1 MVGFSKIIDK
11 LNRFTKRY
19 YTRVLLKGILLF
31 LSLGLLFML
40 IILGVE
46 YLLWLGSNG
55 RLILLVLFI
64 AIESFLLFQYILM
77 PLFYLFRLKKG
88 ISNKQASVLIGKHFP
103 EVGDKLYNLL
113 ELADD
118 PAQSE
123 LLLASIDQRSENLKS
138 IPFTKAINY
147 KEGLIYGKYLLIP
160 LLLFGALWLTGNLNS
175 FLGSYDRVVNY
186 KMAYEPPAPFQFK
199 ILNNTL
205 TVLENDPLNIQVT
218 TEGKIRPLEVYMV
231 LDGREILLKTKNG
244 VHSYNLNAPLR
255 SSEFYF
261 ISNGIKSPI
270 YNLTAL
276 KTPVIQS
283 FDMLLEFPKYLNK
296 ADELVKS
303 GGNAT
308 IPEGTKINWRITGA
322 NINTI
327 LLKTKD
333 TSIQFAIKGRNHL
346 LSKKIYQDLSYTL
359 STSNSN
365 VKNYEALDY
374 NVAVI
379 RDAHPSII
387 VEEVKDSLNPNI
399 SFFIGE
405 ASDDYSISSI
415 ALVCYPQNNLKKKQL
430 VKLPTSNSNFDQ
442 FYYTF
447 PSGLNLE
454 AGQNYDFYFQVT
466 DNDAIH
472 KGKSTKSKIFS
483 TTVLNA
489 NQLNNKELE
498 NQQEIIRN
506 MDKSLSNFKNQREK
520 LGEINKEQKE
530 KSSLNFNDKNQIS
543 DFLQK
548 QQQQEKLMQKFSKQL
563 NDNLEK
569 TGQDNEMNKLLQE
582 RLERQEIEAKK
593 NEKLLEELNKIADKI
608 DKEELAERLEQLAKK
623 QQNSERNLEQ
633 LLELTKRY
641 YVTEK
646 ASQLAKDLE
655 DIAKKQEALSKISKE
670 ATTPESQDLLNKDF
684 KELANDLEELQ
695 KDNKALKK
703 PIALDIDTNK
713 KEEIKKDQNDAL
725 EELKRSI
732 GADQSP
738 GSEEKERS
746 ENNASKKQK
755 AASDKMQQMSEALQQ
770 SSSSSGGG
778 STITEDAE
786 MLRQILDNLIVFSF
800 KQEKLYEKLEK
811 LDIDVAQ
818 SSKIIRD
825 QQELKNLFAHVDDS
839 LFALSLRVVDLT
851 EIVNEQITEV
861 YYNMDKALDNLAESR
876 TYQSLSSQQYV
887 LTASNTL
894 ADILANILSNM
905 QQSMQSG
912 KGSSSGDGEQGFQLP
927 DIIKG
932 QGELKEKMGQMGQ
945 GGKSPSDKGQGKAEG
960 KDGEKGQ
967 GQKGGGGSQ
976 GEDGQEGQGQE
987 GKNGKNGSNG
997 GQNGKTNGEGNEK
1010 ELQEIYQ
1017 IYKEQQLL
1025 REQLAQ
1031 QLLDMINKEDRDLT
1045 KKLLQQMEDFEN
1057 DLLENGIT
1065 KRGIE
1070 KINNIQHELMKLE
1083 NAVLKQ
1089 GQKSER
1095 ESNTNT
1101 SNFKNAIT
1109 TKPSQLEN
1117 YRNDLEI
1124 LNRQALPLRQI
1135 YKEKVKTYFKKN
1147 D

>member
-1 MVGFSKIIDK
+1 MGSFSAIIDK

-19 YTRVLLKGILLF
+19 YTRVLLRGTLLF
-31 LSLGLLFML
+31 LSLGLIFML

-55 RLILLVLFI
+55 RLMLLVLFI
-64 AIESFLLFQYILM
+64 AIESFLLYKYILT

-88 ISNKQASVLIGKHFP
+88 LSNKKASVLIGKHFP

-123 LLLASIDQRSENLKS
+123 LLLASIEQRSENLKS

-147 KEGLIYGKYLLIP
+147 KDGLVYGKYLLIP
-160 LLLFGALWLTGNLNS
+160 LILLGALWLTGNLNS
-175 FLGSYDRVVNY
+175 FFGSYDRVVNY
-186 KMAYEPPAPFQFK
+186 KMAYEPPAPFTFK
-199 ILNNTL
+199 LLNNSL
-205 TVLENDPLNIQVT
+205 TVLESEPLNIQVI
-218 TEGKIRPLEVYMV
+218 TEGKIKPLEVYMV
-231 LDGREILLKTKNG
+231 MDGKEILLKTQNG
-244 VHSYNLNAPLR
+244 VHSYNLSAPLN
-255 SSEFYF
+255 SSNLYF
-261 ISNGIKSPI
+261 ISNGIKSHV
-270 YNLTAL
+270 YSLKAL

-283 FDMLLEFPKYLNK
+283 FNMLLEYPQYLNK
-296 ADELVKS
+296 PNELVRS

-308 IPEGTKINWRITGA
+308 IPEGTKINWRIVGED
-322 NINTI
+322 INTI
-327 LLKTKD
+327 LMKTKD
-333 TSIQFAIKGRNHL
+333 TSFQFENKGNDHA
-346 LSKKIYQDLSYTL
+346 LSKRIYQDFAYTL
-359 STSNSN
+359 STSNSH
-365 VKNYEALDY
+365 VSNYEALDY
-374 NVAVI
+374 NLTVI
-379 RDAHPSII
+379 RDAYPSIA

-399 SFFIGE
+399 SYYIGE
-405 ASDDYSISSI
+405 ASDDYSISQI
-415 ALVCYPQNNLKKKQL
+415 TLVCYPQNNGDKKQVL
-430 VKLPTSNSNFDQ
+430 KLPTSKSNFDQ

-454 AGQNYDFYFQVT
+454 PGQNYDFYFEVT
-466 DNDAIH
+466 DNDGIH
-472 KGKSTKSKIFS
+472 KGKSTKSKVFS

-489 NQLNNKELE
+489 VQLNKKELE
-498 NQQEIIRN
+498 NQQDIIKN
-506 MDKSLSNFKNQREK
+506 MDKSLTKFKSQREK
-520 LGEINKEQKE
+520 LEEINKEQKE
-530 KSSLNFNDKNQIS
+530 KSNLNFNDKNQIS

-569 TGQDNEMNKLLQE
+569 TGQDKEMNKLLQE

-608 DKEELAERLEQLAKK
+608 DKEELAERLEQIAKK

-641 YVTEK
+641 YVQEK

-655 DIAKKQEALSKISKE
+655 NLAKRQEALSKEPKE
-670 ATTPESQDLLNKDF
+670 DLSPEPQDFLNKEF
-684 KELANDLEELQ
+684 KELAKELEELQ
-695 KDNKALKK
+695 KDNKGLKK
-703 PIALDIDTNK
+703 PMSLDIDSNK
-713 KEEIKKDQNDAL
+713 KEQIKKDQNEAL
-725 EELKRSI
+725 EELKKETGDS
-732 GADQSP
+732 QS
-738 GSEEKERS
+738 SEEEQKENS
-746 ENNASKKQK
+746 ANKAAKKQK
-755 AASDKMQQMSEALQQ
+755 SASDKIQQMSEALQQ
-770 SSSSSGGG
+770 SASSSDGG

-786 MLRQILDNLIVFSF
+786 MLRQILDNLLVFSF
-800 KQEKLYEKLEK
+800 KQEKLYDKLAKVDE
-811 LDIDVAQ
+811 DVSQ
-818 SSKIIRD
+818 NSQIIRD
-825 QQELKNLFAHVDDS
+825 QQELKNLFEHVDDS
-839 LFALSLRVVDLT
+839 LFALSLRLVDLT

-861 YYNMDKALDNLAESR
+861 YYNVDKALDNLAESR

-894 ADILANILSNM
+894 ADLLANILNNM

-932 QGELKEKMGQMGQ
+932 QGELKDKMGQMGK
-945 GGKSPSDKGQGKAEG
+945 GGKSPSDKGEAEAEGKGTEKGEGQKGGEGGQGKDGQQGEG
-960 KDGEKGQ
+960 KDG
-967 GQKGGGGSQ
+967 KGGR
-976 GEDGQEGQGQE
+976 
-987 GKNGKNGSNG
+987 NGSSG
-997 GQNGKTNGEGNEK
+997 GQNGEGNEK

-1031 QLLDMINKEDRDLT
+1031 QLLDMINREDRDLT

-1095 ESNTNT
+1095 ESNT
-1101 SNFKNAIT
+1101 SNRNFSTPIT
-1109 TKPSQLEN
+1109 TKPSGLEN
-1117 YRNDLEI
+1117 YRNDIEI

>member
-1 MVGFSKIIDK
+1 
-11 LNRFTKRY
+11 
-19 YTRVLLKGILLF
+19 
-31 LSLGLLFML
+31 ML
-40 IILGVE
+40 IVLGVE

-55 RLILLVLFI
+55 RLMLLVLFI
-64 AIESFLLFQYILM
+64 TIEFFLLFQYILT

-88 ISNKQASVLIGKHFP
+88 LSNKQASLLIGKHFP

-123 LLLASIDQRSENLKS
+123 LLLASIDQRSDNLKS
-138 IPFTKAINY
+138 IPFTKAIDY
-147 KEGLIYGKYLLIP
+147 KDGLVYGKYLLIP
-160 LLLFGALWLTGNLNS
+160 LILLGALWLTGNLNS
-175 FLGSYDRVVNY
+175 FFGSYDRVVNY
-186 KMAYEPPAPFQFK
+186 KMAYEPPAPFTFK
-199 ILNNTL
+199 LLNNSL
-205 TVLENDPLNIQVT
+205 TVLESEPLNIQVI
-218 TEGKIRPLEVYMV
+218 TEGKIKPLEVYMV
-231 LDGREILLKTKNG
+231 MDGKEILLKSQNG
-244 VHSYNLNAPLR
+244 VHSYNLGTPLK
-255 SSEFYF
+255 STDLYF
-261 ISNGIKSPI
+261 ISNGIKSRV
-270 YNLTAL
+270 YSLKAL

-283 FDMLLEFPKYLNK
+283 FNMLLEFPKYLKKPN
-296 ADELVKS
+296 ELVRS

-308 IPEGTKINWRITGA
+308 IPEGTKINWRIVGED
-322 NINTI
+322 INTI
-327 LLKTKD
+327 LMKTKD
-333 TSIQFAIKGRNHL
+333 TSYQFENKGNDHILNKR
-346 LSKKIYQDLSYTL
+346 IYKDFAYTL
-359 STSNSN
+359 STSNSHVN
-365 VKNYEALDY
+365 NYEALDY
-374 NVAVI
+374 NLTVI
-379 RDAHPSII
+379 RDAYPSIA

-399 SFFIGE
+399 SFYIGE
-405 ASDDYSISSI
+405 ASDDYSISQI
-415 ALVCYPQNNLKKKQL
+415 TLVCYPQNNGDKKQIL
-430 VKLPTSNSNFDQ
+430 KLPTSKSNFDQ

-454 AGQNYDFYFQVT
+454 AGQSYDFYFQVT

-472 KGKSTKSKIFS
+472 KGKSTKSRVFS
-483 TTVLNA
+483 TKVLNA
-489 NQLNNKELE
+489 DQLNKKELE
-498 NQQEIIRN
+498 NQQNIIKN
-506 MDKSLSNFKNQREK
+506 MDKSLTKFKSQREK
-520 LGEINKEQKE
+520 LEEINKEQKE
-530 KSSLNFNDKNQIS
+530 KSNLNFNDKNQIS
-543 DFLQK
+543 DFLEK

-569 TGQDNEMNKLLQE
+569 TGQDKEMNKLLQE

-608 DKEELAERLEQLAKK
+608 DKEELAERLEQIAKK

-641 YVTEK
+641 YVQEK

-655 DIAKKQEALSKISKE
+655 DLSKRQETLSKKPKE
-670 ATTPESQDLLNKDF
+670 ELSPVRQDSLNKEF
-684 KELANDLEELQ
+684 KELAKELEELQ
-695 KDNKALKK
+695 KDNRALKK
-703 PIALDIDTNK
+703 PMSLDIDPNK
-713 KEEIKKDQNDAL
+713 KEQIKKDQNEAL
-725 EELKRSI
+725 EELKKE
-732 GADQSP
+732 P
-738 GSEEKERS
+738 EESKEEQK
-746 ENNASKKQK
+746 ENSAKKAAKKQK

-770 SSSSSGGG
+770 SASSSDGG

-800 KQEKLYEKLEK
+800 KQEKLYDKLAKVDE
-811 LDIDVAQ
+811 DVSQ
-818 SSKIIRD
+818 NSQIIRD
-825 QQELKNLFAHVDDS
+825 QQELKNLFEHVDDS

-861 YYNMDKALDNLAESR
+861 YYNVDKALDNLAESR

-894 ADILANILSNM
+894 ADLLANILNNM

-932 QGELKEKMGQMGQ
+932 QGELKDKMGQMGK
-945 GGKSPSDKGQGKAEG
+945 GGKSPSDKGEGEAEG
-960 KDGEKGQ
+960 KGTEKGK
-967 GQKGGGGSQ
+967 GQKGGEGGQ
-976 GEDGQEGQGQE
+976 GEDGQQGE
-987 GKNGKNGSNG
+987 GKDGKDGRNGSTG
-997 GQNGKTNGEGNEK
+997 GQNGEGNEK

-1017 IYKEQQLL
+1017 IYKEQQVL

-1089 GQKSER
+1089 GQKPER
-1095 ESNTNT
+1095 ESNTNNR
-1101 SNFKNAIT
+1101 NFTNPIT
-1109 TKPSQLEN
+1109 TKPSELEN
-1117 YRNDLEI
+1117 YRNDIEI

-1135 YKEKVKTYFKKN
+1135 YKDKVKTYFKKN

>member
-1 MVGFSKIIDK
+1 M
-11 LNRFTKRY
+11 
-19 YTRVLLKGILLF
+19 
-31 LSLGLLFML
+31 
-40 IILGVE
+40 E

-55 RLILLVLFI
+55 RLMLLVLFI
-64 AIESFLLFQYILM
+64 AIEFFLLFQYILT

-88 ISNKQASVLIGKHFP
+88 LSNKQASLLIGKHFP

-147 KEGLIYGKYLLIP
+147 KDGLVYGKYLLIP
-160 LLLFGALWLTGNLNS
+160 LILLGALWLTGNLNS
-175 FLGSYDRVVNY
+175 FFGSYDRVVNY
-186 KMAYEPPAPFQFK
+186 KVAYEPPAPFTFK
-199 ILNNTL
+199 LLNNSL
-205 TVLENDPLNIQVT
+205 TVLESEPLKIQVI
-218 TEGKIRPLEVYMV
+218 TEGKIKPLEVYMV
-231 LDGREILLKTKNG
+231 MDGKEILLKSQNG
-244 VHSYNLNAPLR
+244 VHSYNLSTPLM
-255 SSEFYF
+255 STDLYF
-261 ISNGIKSPI
+261 ISNGIKSRV
-270 YNLTAL
+270 YSLKAL
-276 KTPVIQS
+276 ETPVIQS
-283 FDMLLEFPKYLNK
+283 FNMLLEFPKYLNK
-296 ADELVKS
+296 PNELVRS

-308 IPEGTKINWRITGA
+308 IPEGTKINWRIVGED
-322 NINTI
+322 INTI
-327 LLKTKD
+327 LMKTKD
-333 TSIQFAIKGRNHL
+333 TSFQFENKGTDHILNKR
-346 LSKKIYQDLSYTL
+346 IYQDFPYTL
-359 STSNSN
+359 STSNSH
-365 VKNYEALDY
+365 VSNYEALDY
-374 NVAVI
+374 NITVI
-379 RDAHPSII
+379 RDAYPSIA

-399 SFFIGE
+399 SFYIGE
-405 ASDDYSISSI
+405 ASDDYSISQI
-415 ALVCYPQNNLKKKQL
+415 TLVCYPQNNGDKKQIL
-430 VKLPTSNSNFDQ
+430 KLPISKSNFDQ

-454 AGQNYDFYFQVT
+454 PGQNYDFYFQVT

-472 KGKSTKSKIFS
+472 NGKSTKSKVFS
-483 TTVLNA
+483 TKVLNA
-489 NQLNNKELE
+489 DQLNKKELE
-498 NQQEIIRN
+498 NQHSIIKN
-506 MDKSLSNFKNQREK
+506 MDKSLTKFKSQREK
-520 LGEINKEQKE
+520 LEEINKEQKE
-530 KSSLNFNDKNQIS
+530 KSNFNFNDKNQIS

-569 TGQDNEMNKLLQE
+569 TGQDKEMNKLLQE

-608 DKEELAERLEQLAKK
+608 DKEELAERLEQIAKK

-641 YVTEK
+641 YVQEK

-655 DIAKKQEALSKISKE
+655 DLAKRQEALSKKPKE
-670 ATTPESQDLLNKDF
+670 GLSPEPQNFLNKEF
-684 KELANDLEELQ
+684 KELAKELEDLQ

-703 PIALDIDTNK
+703 PMSLDIDSNK
-713 KEEIKKDQNDAL
+713 KEQIKKDQNDAL
-725 EELKRSI
+725 EELKKES
-732 GADQSP
+732 GDSQS
-738 GSEEKERS
+738 SKEEQKENS
-746 ENNASKKQK
+746 ANKAAKKQK
-755 AASDKMQQMSEALQQ
+755 AASDKMQQMSEALEQ
-770 SSSSSGGG
+770 SSSSSDGG

-786 MLRQILDNLIVFSF
+786 MLRQILDNLVVFSF
-800 KQEKLYEKLEK
+800 KQEKLYDKLAK
-811 LDIDVAQ
+811 LDEDVSQ
-818 SSKIIRD
+818 SSQIIRD
-825 QQELKNLFAHVDDS
+825 QQELKNLFEHVDDS

-861 YYNMDKALDNLAESR
+861 YYNVDKALDNLAESR

-894 ADILANILSNM
+894 ADLLANILNNM

-912 KGSSSGDGEQGFQLP
+912 KGSSSEDGEQGFQLP

-932 QGELKEKMGQMGQ
+932 QGELKDKMGQMEK
-945 GGKSPSDKGQGKAEG
+945 GGKSPSDKGEGESEG
-960 KDGEKGQ
+960 KGTEKGK
-967 GQKGGGGSQ
+967 GQKGGEGGQ
-976 GEDGQEGQGQE
+976 GEDGQQGE
-987 GKNGKNGSNG
+987 GKDGKKGKNGSTG
-997 GQNGKTNGEGNEK
+997 GQNGEGNGEDNEK

-1095 ESNTNT
+1095 ESNTNNR
-1101 SNFKNAIT
+1101 NFTNPIT
-1109 TKPSQLEN
+1109 TKPSELEN
-1117 YRNDLEI
+1117 YRNDIEI

>member
-1 MVGFSKIIDK
+1 
-11 LNRFTKRY
+11 
-19 YTRVLLKGILLF
+19 
-31 LSLGLLFML
+31 ML

-55 RLILLVLFI
+55 RLMLLVLFI
-64 AIESFLLFQYILM
+64 AIESFLLYKYILT

-88 ISNKQASVLIGKHFP
+88 LSNKKASVLIGKHFP

-123 LLLASIDQRSENLKS
+123 LLLASIEQRSENLKS

-147 KEGLIYGKYLLIP
+147 KDGLVYGKYLLIP
-160 LLLFGALWLTGNLNS
+160 LILLGALWLTGNLNS
-175 FLGSYDRVVNY
+175 FFGSYDRVVNY
-186 KMAYEPPAPFQFK
+186 KMAYEPPAPFTFK
-199 ILNNTL
+199 LLNNSL
-205 TVLENDPLNIQVT
+205 TVLESEPLNIQVI
-218 TEGKIRPLEVYMV
+218 TEGKIKPLEVYMV
-231 LDGREILLKTKNG
+231 MDGKEILLKTQNG
-244 VHSYNLNAPLR
+244 VHSYNLSAPLN
-255 SSEFYF
+255 SSNLYF
-261 ISNGIKSPI
+261 ISNGIKSHV
-270 YNLTAL
+270 YSLKAL

-283 FDMLLEFPKYLNK
+283 FNMLLEYPQYLNK
-296 ADELVKS
+296 PNELVRS

-308 IPEGTKINWRITGA
+308 IPEGTKINWRIVGED
-322 NINTI
+322 INTI
-327 LLKTKD
+327 LMKTKD
-333 TSIQFAIKGRNHL
+333 TSFQFENKGNDHA
-346 LSKKIYQDLSYTL
+346 LSKRIYQDFAYTL
-359 STSNSN
+359 STSNSH
-365 VKNYEALDY
+365 VSNYEALDY
-374 NVAVI
+374 NLTVI
-379 RDAHPSII
+379 RDAYPSIA

-399 SFFIGE
+399 SYYIGE
-405 ASDDYSISSI
+405 ASDDYSISQI
-415 ALVCYPQNNLKKKQL
+415 TLVCYPQNNGDKKQVL
-430 VKLPTSNSNFDQ
+430 KLPTSKSNFDQ

-454 AGQNYDFYFQVT
+454 PGQNYDFYFEVT
-466 DNDAIH
+466 DNDGIH
-472 KGKSTKSKIFS
+472 KGKSTKSKVFS

-489 NQLNNKELE
+489 VQLNKKELE
-498 NQQEIIRN
+498 NQQDIIKN
-506 MDKSLSNFKNQREK
+506 MDKSLTKFKSQREK
-520 LGEINKEQKE
+520 LEEINKEQKE
-530 KSSLNFNDKNQIS
+530 KSNLNFNDKNQIS

-569 TGQDNEMNKLLQE
+569 TGQDKEMNKLLQE

-608 DKEELAERLEQLAKK
+608 DKEELAERLEQIAKK

-641 YVTEK
+641 YVQEK

-655 DIAKKQEALSKISKE
+655 NLAKRQEALSKEPKE
-670 ATTPESQDLLNKDF
+670 DLSPEPQDFLNKEF
-684 KELANDLEELQ
+684 KELAKELEELQ
-695 KDNKALKK
+695 KDNKGLKK
-703 PIALDIDTNK
+703 PMSLDIDSNK
-713 KEEIKKDQNDAL
+713 KEQIKKDQNEAL
-725 EELKRSI
+725 EELKKETGDS
-732 GADQSP
+732 QS
-738 GSEEKERS
+738 SEEEQKENS
-746 ENNASKKQK
+746 ANKAAKKQK
-755 AASDKMQQMSEALQQ
+755 SASDKIQQMSEALQQ
-770 SSSSSGGG
+770 SASSSDGG

-786 MLRQILDNLIVFSF
+786 MLRQILDNLLVFSF
-800 KQEKLYEKLEK
+800 KQEKLYDKLAKVDE
-811 LDIDVAQ
+811 DVSQ
-818 SSKIIRD
+818 NSQIIRD
-825 QQELKNLFAHVDDS
+825 QQELKNLFEHVDDS
-839 LFALSLRVVDLT
+839 LFALSLRLVDLT

-861 YYNMDKALDNLAESR
+861 YYNVDKALDNLAESR

-894 ADILANILSNM
+894 ADLLANILNNM

-932 QGELKEKMGQMGQ
+932 QGELKDKMGQMGK
-945 GGKSPSDKGQGKAEG
+945 GGKSPSDKGEAEAEGKGTEKGEGQKGGEGGQGKDGQQGEG
-960 KDGEKGQ
+960 KDG
-967 GQKGGGGSQ
+967 KGGR
-976 GEDGQEGQGQE
+976 
-987 GKNGKNGSNG
+987 NGSSG
-997 GQNGKTNGEGNEK
+997 GQNGEGNEK

-1031 QLLDMINKEDRDLT
+1031 QLLDMINREDRDLT

-1095 ESNTNT
+1095 ESNT
-1101 SNFKNAIT
+1101 SNRNFSTPIT
-1109 TKPSQLEN
+1109 TKPSGLEN
-1117 YRNDLEI
+1117 YRNDIEI

>member
-1 MVGFSKIIDK
+1 
-11 LNRFTKRY
+11 
-19 YTRVLLKGILLF
+19 
-31 LSLGLLFML
+31 ML

-55 RLILLVLFI
+55 RLMLLVLFI
-64 AIESFLLFQYILM
+64 AIEFFLLFQYILT

-88 ISNKQASVLIGKHFP
+88 LSNKQASLLIGKHFP

-123 LLLASIDQRSENLKS
+123 LLLASIDQRSDNLKS
-138 IPFTKAINY
+138 IPFTKAIDY
-147 KEGLIYGKYLLIP
+147 KDGLVYGKYLLIP
-160 LLLFGALWLTGNLNS
+160 LILLGALWLTGNLNS
-175 FLGSYDRVVNY
+175 FFGSYDRVVNY
-186 KMAYEPPAPFQFK
+186 KMAYEPPAPFTFK
-199 ILNNTL
+199 LLNNSL
-205 TVLENDPLNIQVT
+205 TVLESEPLNIQVI
-218 TEGKIRPLEVYMV
+218 TEGKIKPLEVYMV
-231 LDGREILLKTKNG
+231 MDGKEILLKSQNG
-244 VHSYNLNAPLR
+244 VHSYNLGTPLK
-255 SSEFYF
+255 STDLYF
-261 ISNGIKSPI
+261 ISNGIKSRV
-270 YNLTAL
+270 YSLKAL

-283 FDMLLEFPKYLNK
+283 FNMLLEFPKYLKKPN
-296 ADELVKS
+296 ELVRS

-308 IPEGTKINWRITGA
+308 IPEGTKINWRIVGED
-322 NINTI
+322 INTI
-327 LLKTKD
+327 LMKTKD
-333 TSIQFAIKGRNHL
+333 TSYQFENKGNDHTLNKR
-346 LSKKIYQDLSYTL
+346 IYKDFAYTL
-359 STSNSN
+359 STSNSHVN
-365 VKNYEALDY
+365 NYEALDY
-374 NVAVI
+374 NLTVI
-379 RDAHPSII
+379 RDAYPSIA

-399 SFFIGE
+399 SFYIGE
-405 ASDDYSISSI
+405 ASDDYSISQI
-415 ALVCYPQNNLKKKQL
+415 TLVCYPQNNGDKKQIL
-430 VKLPTSNSNFDQ
+430 KLPTSKSNFDQ

-454 AGQNYDFYFQVT
+454 AGQSYDFYFQVT

-472 KGKSTKSKIFS
+472 KGKSTKSKVFS
-483 TTVLNA
+483 TKVLNA
-489 NQLNNKELE
+489 DQLNKKELE
-498 NQQEIIRN
+498 NQQNIIKN
-506 MDKSLSNFKNQREK
+506 MDKSLTKFKSQREK
-520 LGEINKEQKE
+520 LEEINKEQKE
-530 KSSLNFNDKNQIS
+530 KSNLNFNDKNQIS

-569 TGQDNEMNKLLQE
+569 TGQDKEMNKLLQE

-608 DKEELAERLEQLAKK
+608 DKEELAERLEQIAKK

-641 YVTEK
+641 YVQEK

-655 DIAKKQEALSKISKE
+655 DLSKRQETLSKKPKE
-670 ATTPESQDLLNKDF
+670 ELSPVRQDSLNKEF
-684 KELANDLEELQ
+684 KELAKELEELQ

-703 PIALDIDTNK
+703 PMSLDIDPNK
-713 KEEIKKDQNDAL
+713 KEQIKKDQNEAL
-725 EELKRSI
+725 EELKKE
-732 GADQSP
+732 P
-738 GSEEKERS
+738 EESKEEQK
-746 ENNASKKQK
+746 ENSAKKAAKKQK

-770 SSSSSGGG
+770 SASSSDGG

-800 KQEKLYEKLEK
+800 KQEKLYDKLAKVDE
-811 LDIDVAQ
+811 DVSQ
-818 SSKIIRD
+818 NSQIIRD
-825 QQELKNLFAHVDDS
+825 QQELKNLFEHVDDS

-861 YYNMDKALDNLAESR
+861 YYNVDKALDNLAESR

-894 ADILANILSNM
+894 ADLLANILNNM

-932 QGELKEKMGQMGQ
+932 QGELKDKMGQMGK
-945 GGKSPSDKGQGKAEG
+945 GGKSPSDKGEGEAEG
-960 KDGEKGQ
+960 KGTEKGK
-967 GQKGGGGSQ
+967 GQKGGEGGQ
-976 GEDGQEGQGQE
+976 GEDGQQGE
-987 GKNGKNGSNG
+987 GKDGKDGRNGSTG
-997 GQNGKTNGEGNEK
+997 GQNGDGNGEGNEK

-1070 KINNIQHELMKLE
+1070 KINNIQHELMKLQ

-1095 ESNTNT
+1095 ESNTNNR
-1101 SNFKNAIT
+1101 NFTNPIT
-1109 TKPSQLEN
+1109 TKPSELEN
-1117 YRNDLEI
+1117 YRNDIEI

-1135 YKEKVKTYFKKN
+1135 YKDKVKTYFKKN